1 MKFSKEVTRSL
12 KRKYHVDTHISTE
25 FCRILHHFPRFLS
38 LSLSLPES
46 YFPRKH
52 YILWHSS
59 QYFLKFFLPQTWHTS
74 EICTWLFY
82 GYRCT
87 LVLSTAILKLKDS
100 YFSRECILGSGEN
113 ARQFSANRYI
123 IFFSRSLN
131 KIETTMKFR
140 ETVKFISNKFSRW
153 HS

>member
-1 MKFSKEVTRSL
+1 MKFSKEVTRSFE
-12 KRKYHVDTHISTE
+12 RKYHVDTHLSIE
-25 FCRILHHFPRFLS
+25 FCRILRHFPRFFYLFLS
-38 LSLSLPES
+38 FSPPKS

-100 YFSRECILGSGEN
+100 YFSRECILWLWRKCETIFREPVYN
-113 ARQFSANRYI
+113 
-123 IFFSRSLN
+123 IFFN
-131 KIETTMKFR
+131 
-140 ETVKFISNKFSRW
+140 IS
-153 HS
+153 